1 MTKAMKIIL
10 ILAAALVL
18 LLGGFAW
25 YITSAPGRAGT
36 HTEAK
41 VEEKTA
47 AVAAA
52 EPEKQEEEPVE
63 EALTEELINEET
75 GEIEIISVDA
85 DPVAIQETEQISDEV
100 YNVLLIGVDSREP
113 DQGTQTKLEGRSD
126 TMILASYNT
135 RLNRITLVSF
145 LRDTEV
151 WRFGEKKTRPT
162 FKGKL
167 NGAFQSGGAG
177 ELINTLNSDRNFN
190 LDIQNYFA
198 IGFIGIWVMV
208 DSVGGVDIHLT
219 PEEAYY
225 INWRNAGY
233 YKNDDKTNRIKTL
246 RELNERHDLHK
257 QILEEVDGVQTLYGE
272 TSIWYVR
279 DRYTPE
285 FGGAAELEESGN
297 SDTGR
302 TSRQQYFLKQWLK
315 KARQVGFLELLK
327 KYQQYSYY
335 AETNMSLED
344 IVSLGTKV
352 ISGNPEI
359 VSLTCPFEGTYHSKK
374 KEKNEQG
381 EEVITEGIFITDFK
395 TVQDMLYQALYTD
408 EGLVPE
414 EPDIDDSYEG

>member
-10 ILAAALVL
+10 IIAVVFVL

-25 YITSAPGRAGT
+25 YITSGT
-36 HTEAK
+36 
-41 VEEKTA
+41 EKTVSQPA
-47 AVAAA
+47 ATL
-52 EPEKQEEEPVE
+52 ENQTTTETEFSPDEEEEPIQ
-63 EALTEELINEET
+63 EELINEET
-75 GEIEIISVDA
+75 GEVEIVSIA
-85 DPVAIQETEQISDEV
+85 AEPVAIQETEQVSDEV
-100 YNVLLIGVDSREP
+100 YNVLLIGVDSRDP
-113 DQGTQTKLEGRSD
+113 DQGAQTKITGRSD

-167 NGAFQSGGAG
+167 NAAYQSGGAG

-208 DSVGGVDIHLT
+208 DAVDGVDVNLKA
-219 PEEAYY
+219 EEAYY

-246 RELNERHDLHK
+246 EQLNERNHLNK
-257 QILEEVDGVQTLYGE
+257 QILKEEDGVQRLYGE

-279 DRYTPE
+279 DRYTE
-285 FGGAAELEESGN
+285 AFGGAEEDSSGN

-302 TSRQQYFLKQWLK
+302 TARQQYFIRQWLK
-315 KARQVGFLELLK
+315 RAKEKPFLELLK

-344 IVSLGTKV
+344 IVFLGTK
-352 ISGNPEI
+352 ILSSNPEI
-359 VSLTCPFEGTYHSKK
+359 VTMTCPFEGTYHSKK
-374 KEKNEQG
+374 TEKNEQG
-381 EEVITEGIFITDFK
+381 EEVTTEGIYVTDFK
-395 TVQDMLYQALYTD
+395 KVQEMLYQALYTD
-408 EGLVPE
+408 EGLVAE
-414 EPDIDDSYEG
+414 ETDIDDSYEG